1 MGGYFFTQWW
11 LSFAF
16 SVATINTQ
24 AELVL
29 TKNINLPLN
38 KTNNSTIQQLNKKK
52 NTFVEKSNL

>member
-1 MGGYFFTQWW
+1 
-11 LSFAF
+11 
-16 SVATINTQ
+16 VATINTQ